1 MAMDGDPTARV
12 AVREIETIVR
22 DGTACA
28 CARVGVVTASRVAP
42 VVETHAAVAGDA
54 SNLPNAAREQSR
66 ARHDRKRRR
75 TPGALDA
82 CARLRR
88 VTATVHIAQSHA
100 GDSRETTRLEAMTRD
115 AFAMRAS
122 KGPVRIVVAV
132 ECVVRAADDESTA
145 EAATRAARA
154 TCAALHAAG
163 LNPTCADALFEDASS
178 DPLGRKEAAR
188 VQVWAL
194 HLPEARSDGTPS
206 RGPSSREIRALAR
219 LNVTL
224 VDAFHDA
231 GDASRER

>member
-1 MAMDGDPTARV
+1 MTRSRCANRRGP
-12 AVREIETIVR
+12 VR
-22 DGTACA
+22 DGK
-28 CARVGVVTASRVAP
+28 
-42 VVETHAAVAGDA
+42 AAA
-54 SNLPNAAREQSR
+54 ER
-66 ARHDRKRRR
+66 A
-75 TPGALDA
+75 
-82 CARLRR
+82 
-88 VTATVHIAQSHA
+88 
-100 GDSRETTRLEAMTRD
+100 
-115 AFAMRAS
+115 
-122 KGPVRIVVAV
+122 
-132 ECVVRAADDESTA
+132 VRAADDESTA

-154 TCAALHAAG
+154 TCAALRAAG